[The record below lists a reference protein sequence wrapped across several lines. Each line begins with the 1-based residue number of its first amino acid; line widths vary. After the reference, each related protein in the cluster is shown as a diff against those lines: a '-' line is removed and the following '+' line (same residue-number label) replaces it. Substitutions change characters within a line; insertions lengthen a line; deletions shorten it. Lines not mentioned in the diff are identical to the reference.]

1 MSRLALKKPKNA
13 YHHGDLRNALL
24 SVARRELDAGAYE
37 QLSLRE
43 LARLAGV
50 SANAPYRHFG
60 SKDEILAEVAAQGFR
75 ELSARMDAERHPE
88 PRERLARLCDVY
100 TTFAAEHPAV
110 YRTMFGAEKQALME
124 FPVLQESAG
133 ASFGRLVAATIAAYG
148 NGNPE
153 ELATLARAGAL
164 WSLVHGWSRLVIDG
178 VTCFLPEGSIAPAS
192 VAARAIIAAW
202 RQNQG

>member
-1 MSRLALKKPKNA
+1 MSPTSTLKKAHQA

-24 SVARRELDAGAYE
+24 EVARRELDAGAYE

-100 TTFAAEHPAV
+100 TGFAAEHPAM
-110 YRTMFGAEKQALME
+110 YRTMFGSEKQALMD
-124 FPVLQESAG
+124 FPVLQEAAG
-133 ASFGRLVAATIAAYG
+133 ASFGRLVAATIDAFGAG
-148 NGNPE
+148 HPE
-153 ELATLARAGAL
+153 DLATLARASAL

-178 VTCFLPEGSIAPAS
+178 VTCFLPEGSIAPVS
-192 VAARAIIAAW
+192 VSARAIIASW
-202 RQNQG
+202 S

>member
-1 MSRLALKKPKNA
+1 MSSTTPLRKPHHA

-24 SVARRELDAGAYE
+24 EVARRELDAGAYE

-75 ELSARMDAERHPE
+75 ELSARMDAEKHHD

-100 TTFAAEHPAV
+100 TGFAAEHPAV
-110 YRTMFGAEKQALME
+110 YRTMFGSEKQALMD
-124 FPVLQESAG
+124 FPVLQEAAG
-133 ASFGRLVAATIAAYG
+133 ASFGRLVAATIAAFG
-148 NGNPE
+148 SGQPDE
-153 ELATLARAGAL
+153 TASLARASAL

-178 VTCFLPEGSIAPAS
+178 VTCFLPEGSMAPAS
-192 VAARAIIAAW
+192 MSARAIIASW
-202 RQNQG
+202 

>member
-1 MSRLALKKPKNA
+1 MSPRPALKKPRNA

-24 SVARRELDAGAYE
+24 TVARRELDAGTYE

-50 SANAPYRHFG
+50 SANAPYRHFA
-60 SKDEILAEVAAQGFR
+60 SKDEVLAEVAAQGFR
-75 ELSARMDAERHPE
+75 DLSARMDAERHPD

-100 TTFAAEHPAV
+100 TTFACEHPGV

-124 FPVLQESAG
+124 FPVLQEAAG
-133 ASFGRLVAATIAAYG
+133 ASFGRLVAATIAAHG
-148 NGNPE
+148 SGQADEP
-153 ELATLARAGAL
+153 ATLSRASAL

-192 VAARAIIAAW
+192 VSARAIIAAW
-202 RQNQG
+202 